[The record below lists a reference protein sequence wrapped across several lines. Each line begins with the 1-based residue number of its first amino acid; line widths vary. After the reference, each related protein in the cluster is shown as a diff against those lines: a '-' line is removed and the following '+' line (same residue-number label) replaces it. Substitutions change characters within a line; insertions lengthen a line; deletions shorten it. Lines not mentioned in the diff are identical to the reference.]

1 MLTVAFFSLAAFADM
16 HFGPGN
22 APGNAGNVSTPPKPD
37 RTLSPGGM
45 SEEARRELIARQ
57 RSALYGEGSFGDTG
71 GYIDETGTPRS
82 GIPGHHGGPPTLPGS
97 TPLAVA
103 GPQPSNADTA
113 LGTTQHPSRTSSN
126 ASPQSNPPGAK
137 GPLEGTAAHQV
148 SRTSNSSPGGG
159 SPQNGKPTGKTVA
172 PIGTRPS
179 AASSAQGA
187 TNPALARQSTTPL
200 PSPLN
205 HGYSAPGN
213 NDGNNQSTPGGSA
226 NSTSASAEGTTGLSN
241 WGQRGGPWGSKAQ
254 TSVWG

>member
-1 MLTVAFFSLAAFADM
+1 M

-22 APGNAGNVSTPPKPD
+22 PSNAGNVSAPKPD

-45 SEEARRELIARQ
+45 SEDARRELIARQ
-57 RSALYGEGSFGDTG
+57 RSALYGEGPFGDSG

-82 GIPGHHGGPPTLPGS
+82 GIPGHHGGPSSLRGPS
-97 TPLAVA
+97 PLAVDYGRSLPGHSDA
-103 GPQPSNADTA
+103 GPQPSNADA
-113 LGTTQHPSRTSSN
+113 AMGTNQQHLSRTSSN
-126 ASPQSNPPGAK
+126 ASPQSNPPGAR
-137 GPLEGTAAHQV
+137 GPLEGTAAHQAN
-148 SRTSNSSPGGG
+148 RTSNSSPGGG

-179 AASSAQGA
+179 VSSTQGP
-187 TNPALARQSTTPL
+187 TNPALSRQSTTPL

-213 NDGNNQSTPGGSA
+213 NEGNNQNTSGGQSNNVAST
-226 NSTSASAEGTTGLSN
+226 EGTTGLGN

>member
-1 MLTVAFFSLAAFADM
+1 M

-22 APGNAGNVSTPPKPD
+22 PGTPSSVSAPKPD

-57 RSALYGEGSFGDTG
+57 RSALYGEGPFGDTG

-82 GIPGHHGGPPTLPGS
+82 GIPGHHGGPSSLRGPS
-97 TPLAVA
+97 PLAVDYGRNLPGHADA
-103 GPQPSNADTA
+103 GPQQANADAA
-113 LGTTQHPSRTSSN
+113 LGAAQHPSRTSSN

-137 GPLEGTAAHQV
+137 GPLEGTAAQHV
-148 SRTSNSSPGGG
+148 NRTSNSSPGGG
-159 SPQNGKPTGKTVA
+159 SPQNGKHTGKTVA

-179 AASSAQGA
+179 AQGP

-205 HGYSAPGN
+205 HGYNAPGN
-213 NDGNNQSTPGGSA
+213 NDASNQNTSGAPSN
-226 NSTSASAEGTTGLSN
+226 NSTSTSTEGTTGLGN

>member
-1 MLTVAFFSLAAFADM
+1 M

-22 APGNAGNVSTPPKPD
+22 SSNVSAPKPD
-37 RTLSPGGM
+37 RALSPGGM

-57 RSALYGEGSFGDTG
+57 RSALYGEGPFGDTA

-82 GIPGHHGGPPTLPGS
+82 GIPSHHGGPSNLRGS
-97 TPLAVA
+97 SPLAIA

-113 LGTTQHPSRTSSN
+113 LGATQHPSRTSSN

-137 GPLEGTAAHQV
+137 GPLEGTAVHQV
-148 SRTSNSSPGGG
+148 NHTSNSSPGGG
-159 SPQNGKPTGKTVA
+159 SPQNSKPIGKTVA

-179 AASSAQGA
+179 AASSAPGP

-213 NDGNNQSTPGGSA
+213 NDASNQTTSGGPSS
-226 NSTSASAEGTTGLSN
+226 STSAATEGTAALGN
-241 WGQRGGPWGSKAQ
+241 WGQRGGPWGSKVQ